1 MLKLG
6 RFEALGTVP
15 QKTWSSFMF
24 LYVII
29 ACPCAC
35 PSHRSL
41 ILSCPGVAKL
51 GKDIWI
57 IYFKKNESI
66 PSPFHF
72 KIKCA
77 GFWNSFFF
85 QVANCQIPCDAH
97 LHLPQIGPS
106 VFLPS
111 LSPIILHHTF
121 WCPNFDDIKID
132 ITHLIFKCWSWNPRA
147 LWTCFSHGKL
157 SYLTH
162 LILCFY
168 PGIQELP
175 HCSHLVCS

>member
-51 GKDIWI
+51 GKRHLN
-57 IYFKKNESI
+57 YLFFKKWIHSKSI
-66 PSPFHF
+66 PFQDQVCW
-72 KIKCA
+72 ILELL
-77 GFWNSFFF
+77 FF
-85 QVANCQIPCDAH
+85 QVANCQVPCAR
-97 LHLPQIGPS
+97 IGPS

-111 LSPIILHHTF
+111 HFPPIILHHTF

-132 ITHLIFKCWSWNPRA
+132 ITHLIFKCWSWNRRA
-147 LWTCFSHGKL
+147 FWTCFSHGKL